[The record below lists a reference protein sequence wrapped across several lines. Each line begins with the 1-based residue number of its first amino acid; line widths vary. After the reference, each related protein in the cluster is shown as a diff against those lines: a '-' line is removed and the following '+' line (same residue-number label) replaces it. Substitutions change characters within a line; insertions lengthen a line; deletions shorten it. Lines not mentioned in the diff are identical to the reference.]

1 MPDTVTMVLD
11 MDTGSLGFSVAG
23 QWLGWAATGLS
34 RTTPLY
40 PMASTVWGHC
50 EVGIHNELFLLTF
63 FNFYPFSQVKLKYL
77 HGLEAGVLSLQDI
90 ARTVI
95 RDAVATTARGEA
107 RDNEKMETS
116 IDTLPLPGAVKKFVK
131 FQ

>member
-50 EVGIHNELFLLTF
+50 EVGRRINMLFILLTF
-63 FNFYPFSQVKLKYL
+63 I
-77 HGLEAGVLSLQDI
+77 LSP
-90 ARTVI
+90 R
-95 RDAVATTARGEA
+95 
-107 RDNEKMETS
+107 
-116 IDTLPLPGAVKKFVK
+116 
-131 FQ
+131 

>member
-1 MPDTVTMVLD
+1 MLLTADNEHFPCRSVPDTVTMVLD

-50 EVGIHNELFLLTF
+50 EVGRGRHINMFILLT
-63 FNFYPFSQVKLKYL
+63 LI
-77 HGLEAGVLSLQDI
+77 LSP
-90 ARTVI
+90 R
-95 RDAVATTARGEA
+95 
-107 RDNEKMETS
+107 
-116 IDTLPLPGAVKKFVK
+116 
-131 FQ
+131 

>member
-1 MPDTVTMVLD
+1 MKTLALLLNADNEHFPCRSVPDTVTMVLD

-50 EVGIHNELFLLTF
+50 EVGRHISMF
-63 FNFYPFSQVKLKYL
+63 
-77 HGLEAGVLSLQDI
+77 GLSL
-90 ARTVI
+90 
-95 RDAVATTARGEA
+95 
-107 RDNEKMETS
+107 
-116 IDTLPLPGAVKKFVK
+116 
-131 FQ
+131 